1 MKRPL
6 LILLA
11 ILSIC
16 ICRGKAHLNIVPVP
30 VEVQEREGAFRL
42 SSNTQVC
49 VADKSLERVAAHYVE
64 QLRKLGVQGLRIAYR
79 PHRSNV
85 INLSLAEGLGEEQYL
100 LDISDKQIV
109 VKGGSEKALFYGLQT
124 LRQIVSASNGDADGV
139 LLAGV
144 HIWRQTSSIAPR

>member
-11 ILSIC
+11 LLSIFVSK
-16 ICRGKAHLNIVPVP
+16 GQTHLNIVPVP

-49 VADKSLERVAAHYVE
+49 VVDKSLERVAMHYVE
-64 QLRKLGVQGLRIAYR
+64 QLGRLGVQGLHIAYR

-100 LDISDKQIV
+100 LDISYKQV
-109 VKGGSEKALFYGLQT
+109 SVKGGSEKALFYGLQT
-124 LRQIVSASNGDADGV
+124 LLQMMDGGEILRDTSNICHMQA
-139 LLAGV
+139 
-144 HIWRQTSSIAPR
+144 